1 MMLLSGVL
9 RLALIV
15 YGEWQD
21 AHMEVR
27 YTDVDYLV
35 FSDAAALV
43 AMKKSPFGRS
53 TYRYSPIL
61 AYLLVPNSVVHP
73 SWGKLI
79 FSAADLLVGV
89 FINSILKL
97 RGVPEHLRIFS
108 VASWLFNPFTFT
120 IGTRGNCE
128 PIVCAVVLWIII
140 CLMKGKILQAAF
152 WYGFVVHFRIYPI
165 IYSLPI
171 LLVLSADNFQ
181 PDRKPVLMSWGQ
193 KQQKSSRSSIKRT
206 IKILVSVILNF
217 ATRQRI
223 LFAFFS
229 GAIFFLWTGLFFYLY
244 GWEFLNEAL
253 LYHLTRTDPRH
264 NFSIYFYHVYLH
276 HELGFSVLEKLV
288 SFFPQLAVQLVLVFR
303 FAEDLPFC
311 LFLQTVAFVAF
322 NKVITAQY
330 FVWFFC
336 LLPIILPWSNMKL
349 RWEGLI
355 SLLLWMGAQIHWLMW
370 GYLLEFKGL
379 NVFIPLWFAS
389 ILFLFSNTWVL
400 IKVIRCHRFSPVF
413 QKVSESNY
421 IKSRKINN
429 NEGLH

>member
-9 RLALIV
+9 RLGLIV

-27 YTDVDYLV
+27 YTDVDYVV

-43 AMKKSPFGRS
+43 AMKESPFGRS

-89 FINSILKL
+89 FVNSILKL

-171 LLVLSADNFQ
+171 LLVLSADNIQ
-181 PDRKPVLMSWGQ
+181 PDRKPVLMSWVQ
-193 KQQKSSRSSIKRT
+193 KQQKSSRSSSKRT
-206 IKILVSVILNF
+206 IKISVSVVLNF

-264 NFSIYFYHVYLH
+264 NFSIYFYYVYLH

-288 SFFPQLAVQLVLVFR
+288 SFLPQLVVQLVLVFR

-389 ILFLFSNTWVL
+389 IFFLFSNTWVL
-400 IKVIRCHRFSPVF
+400 IKVIRYHRFSPVF
-413 QKVSESNY
+413 QKLSESNY
-421 IKSRKINN
+421 IKSRKIK
-429 NEGLH
+429 

>member
-9 RLALIV
+9 RLGLIV

-35 FSDAAALV
+35 FSDGAALV
-43 AMKKSPFGRS
+43 AMKESPFGRS

-97 RGVPEHLRIFS
+97 RGVPEHLRIIS
-108 VASWLFNPFTFT
+108 VVSWLFNPFTFT

-181 PDRKPVLMSWGQ
+181 PDRKPVLMSWVQ
-193 KQQKSSRSSIKRT
+193 KNRNLPEVLAR
-206 IKILVSVILNF
+206 
-217 ATRQRI
+217 
-223 LFAFFS
+223 
-229 GAIFFLWTGLFFYLY
+229 
-244 GWEFLNEAL
+244 
-253 LYHLTRTDPRH
+253 
-264 NFSIYFYHVYLH
+264 
-276 HELGFSVLEKLV
+276 EL
-288 SFFPQLAVQLVLVFR
+288 
-303 FAEDLPFC
+303 
-311 LFLQTVAFVAF
+311 
-322 NKVITAQY
+322 
-330 FVWFFC
+330 
-336 LLPIILPWSNMKL
+336 
-349 RWEGLI
+349 
-355 SLLLWMGAQIHWLMW
+355 
-370 GYLLEFKGL
+370 
-379 NVFIPLWFAS
+379 
-389 ILFLFSNTWVL
+389 
-400 IKVIRCHRFSPVF
+400 
-413 QKVSESNY
+413 
-421 IKSRKINN
+421 
-429 NEGLH
+429 